1 MTLIKVA
8 EWGSSRGSRGAC
20 ASSWRPPRR
29 KLSLVPQSKHS
40 GRSSGGEASVSHSTG
55 VWLPDRSSWYCSSTS
70 EALTRVVA
78 TKVFVGSPRFCGLV
92 NSETSMSYSYLVRV
106 AMLKQ
111 FVWLYS
117 ICVGY
122 VRCIAVPRVFFS
134 EQTCITS

>member
-1 MTLIKVA
+1 MGFVKGFTGCLCEQLAPTAPQALSCTPKQTLWA
-8 EWGSSRGSRGAC
+8 FLR
-20 ASSWRPPRR
+20 WRSLGQPLDRCLAPR
-29 KLSLVPQSKHS
+29 
-40 GRSSGGEASVSHSTG
+40 TG
-55 VWLPDRSSWYCSSTS
+55 PSWYCSSTS